1 MVQWVS
7 REIPQPCQ
15 QEPFFYQPCRT
26 SGLYFESIHRIGRG
40 LIDVLRDY
48 VGRLFGFDAEIL
60 GLREKVRELSWDDAY
75 HMYTRPAFLQ
85 FAQIMPRG
93 RRILAFI
100 DLDDIH
106 RLDQELGY
114 TEVDRRV
121 QSTFS
126 VSFRRSDIV
135 ARWYSGDEIVILFD
149 SERDGAERKMEEL
162 AVAGRAEGLTF
173 KFAIGDW
180 DVGKDAVEKVI
191 EELSH
196 QVTLQKED
204 TNSDSSSSR

>member
-1 MVQWVS
+1 M
-7 REIPQPCQ
+7 
-15 QEPFFYQPCRT
+15 
-26 SGLYFESIHRIGRG
+26 GR
-40 LIDVLRDY
+40 
-48 VGRLFGFDAEIL
+48 
-60 GLREKVRELSWDDAY
+60 
-75 HMYTRPAFLQ
+75 
-85 FAQIMPRG
+85 
-93 RRILAFI
+93 
-100 DLDDIH
+100 
-106 RLDQELGY
+106 DQELGY

-196 QVTLQKED
+196 QVALQKED

>member
-1 MVQWVS
+1 M
-7 REIPQPCQ
+7 
-15 QEPFFYQPCRT
+15 
-26 SGLYFESIHRIGRG
+26 
-40 LIDVLRDY
+40 LRDY

>member
-1 MVQWVS
+1 M
-7 REIPQPCQ
+7 
-15 QEPFFYQPCRT
+15 
-26 SGLYFESIHRIGRG
+26 
-40 LIDVLRDY
+40 LRDY

-100 DLDDIH
+100 DLDYIH
-106 RLDQELGY
+106 RLDRELCH

-162 AVAGRAEGLTF
+162 AVARRAEGLTF

-196 QVTLQKED
+196 QVALQKED